1 MSSKIILGDCIPAMK
16 SLRPKTAR
24 LVVADPPYYNVLREA
39 EWDTQWTSQAE
50 YVQWSMAWIKEAMRL
65 LVPGGLLYCFGQT
78 GKREHVFLHLMSKAS
93 SVYAFHDLI
102 IWDRV
107 VGYNDRG
114 DSFTPAYEMA
124 LVLRKDGAEP
134 LFDKD
139 AVREPYDRETIKAY
153 ALDRRYK
160 NLEARLE
167 HLNKG
172 KKATNLWR
180 VPSLKGSAREKC
192 GHPSQKPLALI
203 DRIVRSSSAPG
214 ELVVDPFVG
223 SGTTSVIAQRLN
235 RRCVGIE
242 RSEEYVAMARERLAF
257 EAELR
262 AGEEAAAE
270 AARMGRGIKRR
281 SVRSFVPAG

>member
-1 MSSKIILGDCIPAMK
+1 MSNEIILGDCIAAMK
-16 SLRPKTAR
+16 AMRPKTAR

-39 EWDTQWTSQAE
+39 DWDTQWSSQAD
-50 YVQWSMAWIKEAMRL
+50 YVHWSMAWIKEAMRV

-93 SVYAFHDLI
+93 SVYAYHDLI

-134 LFDKD
+134 VFDKD
-139 AVREPYDRETIKAY
+139 VVREPYDKATIKSY
-153 ALDRRYK
+153 MNDRRYK

-203 DRIVRSSSAPG
+203 DRIVRSSSAEG
-214 ELVVDPFVG
+214 DLVLDPFVG
-223 SGTTSVIAQRLN
+223 SGTTSIIASRLGRN
-235 RRCVGIE
+235 CVGIE
-242 RSEEYVAMARERLAF
+242 RSEDYVAMARQRLAF
-257 EAELR
+257 EETLR
-262 AGEEAAAE
+262 AEEVAIE
-270 AARMGRGIKRR
+270 APKVTRKRR
-281 SVRSFVPAG
+281 PAVAFVPAEP

>member
-1 MSSKIILGDCIPAMK
+1 MSNEIIHGDCITAMK
-16 SLRPKTAR
+16 AMRPKTAR
-24 LVVADPPYYNVLREA
+24 LVVADPPYYNVLRES

-50 YVQWSMAWIKEAMRL
+50 YVNWSMLWIKEAMRL

-78 GKREHVFLHLMSKAS
+78 GKREHVFIHLMSKAS
-93 SVYAFHDLI
+93 SVYAYHDLI

-124 LVLRKDGAEP
+124 LVLRKDGGEP

-139 AVREPYDRETIKAY
+139 AVREPYDKATIKSY
-153 ALDRRYK
+153 MNDRRYK

-180 VPSLKGSAREKC
+180 VPSLKGSTREKC

-214 ELVVDPFVG
+214 DLVLDPFVG
-223 SGTTSVIAQRLN
+223 SGTTSVIAHRLG
-235 RRCVGIE
+235 RRCLGIE
-242 RSEEYVAMARERLAF
+242 RSEEYVAMARERLAH
-257 EAELR
+257 
-262 AGEEAAAE
+262 EEALQSADTIAE
-270 AARMGRGIKRR
+270 IKPTRKRR
-281 SVRSFVPAG
+281 PEPAFVPASR